1 MWVRNLQ
8 HNFGSISLTI
18 ETFVKAL
25 RMSQFFHSSSRGEK
39 QKVYAAHEMW
49 SRTKLDLLPATF
61 SLSNFCSSQIKMQ
74 AHQSLASFTA
84 NVSLPGKE
92 FLLQRGFSWE
102 HNEPPAA
109 TQNYTQQ
116 IRDTQMGFGK
126 CTTGERLY
134 RGIWQWE
141 TRTGGGWA
149 GAPARNCNV
158 LQRGRISSMR
168 GSIMKEIMSKHN
180 GVFTNVSA
188 WTQWSVYEGWIMG
201 QLID

>member
-1 MWVRNLQ
+1 MSQKPTTQLWLYQFVYK
-8 HNFGSISLTI
+8 
-18 ETFVKAL
+18 TFVKAL

-49 SRTKLDLLPATF
+49 SKTKLDLLPATF

-84 NVSLPGKE
+84 NVSLPG
-92 FLLQRGFSWE
+92 
-102 HNEPPAA
+102 NEPPAA

-126 CTTGERLY
+126 CTTRERLY

-168 GSIMKEIMSKHN
+168 GSIMREIMSKHN

-188 WTQWSVYEGWIMG
+188 CTQWSVYEGWIMG